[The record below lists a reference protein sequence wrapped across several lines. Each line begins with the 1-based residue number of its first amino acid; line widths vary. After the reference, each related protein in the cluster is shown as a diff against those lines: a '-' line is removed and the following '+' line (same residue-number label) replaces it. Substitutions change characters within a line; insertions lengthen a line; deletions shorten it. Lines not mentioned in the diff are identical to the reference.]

1 MWPPSKEVEVVAL
14 IGVLLILLHLRL
26 SLHLHHHLLLLLQH
40 LLGLHLLHLLHL
52 CRIGAP
58 ASVELISKWVSAHR
72 LEATSCVWLEAW
84 LLLSLVLF
92 CGAEGVRPGHS
103 LRLELVATHHLLLR
117 MLVLRIELAKHVY
130 LTLGDLR
137 LL

>member
-1 MWPPSKEVEVVAL
+1 M
-14 IGVLLILLHLRL
+14 GLL
-26 SLHLHHHLLLLLQH
+26 LHLHHHLLLLLQ
-40 LLGLHLLHLLHL
+40 LLLLLHLLHLLHL